1 MDKEESVLLSEE
13 QQERVLSKENDILR
27 FALYN
32 TYKMVLFSQ
41 AYMDL
46 LRTHMSEEE
55 YENFKKEVEE
65 HGVGS
70 DIEWETCFDED
81 PTDNDILIFSL
92 IILDVF
98 GNETGIPT
106 NFLSVMLGIDEGR
119 LIKVLREHPEVVSE
133 TPTNLSLTSLSV
145 ETEEKMGD

>member
-13 QQERVLSKENDILR
+13 QQQEGVLNKENDILR

-41 AYMDL
+41 AYTDL

-65 HGVGS
+65 RGVGS
-70 DIEWETCFDED
+70 DIEWKTCFDED

-119 LIKVLREHPEVVSE
+119 LTKAKSVTGITASDSSSKIALAPSLL
-133 TPTNLSLTSLSV
+133 PT
-145 ETEEKMGD
+145 